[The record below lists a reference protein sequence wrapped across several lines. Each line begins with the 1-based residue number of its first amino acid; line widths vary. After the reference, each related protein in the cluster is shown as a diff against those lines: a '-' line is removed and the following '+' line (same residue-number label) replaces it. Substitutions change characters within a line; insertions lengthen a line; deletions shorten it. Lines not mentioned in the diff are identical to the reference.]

1 MDYSTPRYHEVVGFD
16 LFPIFFPSLAEPRLT
31 TSQYSEFAN
40 ISEGMVVLDLGA
52 YSDLTL
58 IIFAQKTGL
67 TGTVI
72 AVEANERNIEAIKIN
87 FRNYERHIK
96 SKINLLEG
104 AVWKNNL
111 GLEFSSEGNMGS
123 SASSIVGR
131 KRGNLI
137 KVSSYSLSTITN
149 MYKLSK
155 VDFIKCD
162 I

>member
-1 MDYSTPRYHEVVGFD
+1 M
-16 LFPIFFPSLAEPRLT
+16 
-31 TSQYSEFAN
+31 
-40 ISEGMVVLDLGA
+40 
-52 YSDLTL
+52 
-58 IIFAQKTGL
+58 FAQKTGL
-67 TGTVI
+67 TGTAI
-72 AVEANERNIEAIKIN
+72 AVLADERNIETIKIN
-87 FRNYERHIK
+87 FRNYERRIK

-111 GLEFSSEGNMGS
+111 GPDFSSEGNMGS